1 MEFGCTTVKIKGA
14 LLSNWLK
21 DHGSSVEKLENVLA
35 SIINGDA
42 SGNQNCE
49 KISGYKNVTEALLKM
64 LDNEEYLHQGDE
76 YKELSRFVSEHEEGI
91 ANETSMSV
99 YSVTQY
105 ESDTIVCLLKANQY
119 YVSLS
124 SVDVDADSDDFEE
137 ILDIMSDLN
146 MSDDIFDWTPD
157 QIEKLIIKW
166 DEKMDEEFDLDDEE
180 YDE

>member
-1 MEFGCTTVKIKGA
+1 
-14 LLSNWLK
+14 
-21 DHGSSVEKLENVLA
+21 
-35 SIINGDA
+35 
-42 SGNQNCE
+42 
-49 KISGYKNVTEALLKM
+49 M
-64 LDNEEYLHQGDE
+64 LDNEECLHQGDE
-76 YKELSRFVSEHEEGI
+76 YKELSRFVSEHEEEI
-91 ANETSMSV
+91 ASETSMSV

-105 ESDTIVCLLKANQY
+105 ESDTIVCLLEANQY

-157 QIEKLIIKW
+157 QIEKLIIKC